1 MSNQPKTSGTSGYNV
16 ARLKHQA
23 LVREFIKGAIVFGVI
38 VSTVLVMAVIKP
50 AHAQTTGAANSAEA
64 RLMAT
69 LKRTLPSTQVTSV
82 EKTPIAGLFEVVMG
96 QNIAYVDGSGRYFL
110 IGRMMDMQERIDIT
124 ASTKERIAKK
134 ITWNDLPLQDAIRF
148 GNGKQKV
155 AVFSDPDCPFCRQLE
170 VELDKLQN
178 VTVYVF
184 PYPIAALHPKA
195 SSASQAIWCARD
207 RAKAWKDYL
216 LQRQLPTSFEAC
228 DASAIQR
235 NVALAER
242 LGINATPTLIAED
255 GRMASGASKSEQI
268 QAWLDRGSASNNAQR

>member
-1 MSNQPKTSGTSGYNV
+1 MGNQPKTSGTSGYNV
-16 ARLKHQA
+16 AQLKHQA
-23 LVREFIKGAIVFGVI
+23 LVRELIKGSLVLGAILI
-38 VSTVLVMAVIKP
+38 SILVMAVLKP
-50 AHAQTTGAANSAEA
+50 VHAQTASAANSAEA

-96 QNIAYVDGSGRYFL
+96 QNIAYVDASGRYFL

-170 VELDKLQN
+170 VELDKLQD

-195 SSASQAIWCARD
+195 SSASQAIWCANN